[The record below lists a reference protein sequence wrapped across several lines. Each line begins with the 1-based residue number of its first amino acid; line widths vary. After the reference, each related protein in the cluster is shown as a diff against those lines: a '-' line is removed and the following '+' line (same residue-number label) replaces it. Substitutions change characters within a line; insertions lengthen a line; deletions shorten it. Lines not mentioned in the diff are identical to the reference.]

1 MEILALLEK
10 YLGQNDFNPA
20 IAGLLNKRDSEYHLT
35 FYKVVV
41 NEDKI
46 PKDEYEH
53 MDKKLARINEF
64 QRVLERDFK
73 EFKRFIT
80 ASNRQDADTEQHL
93 KMARGIYTRMVQAEK
108 RYKHQIGIHVADWR
122 RLAKSRA
129 IEQECIETVHVRNDF
144 CMPMPT
150 ASRPSFPIGT
160 GVVHYAINI
169 RPRDCDVQ
177 LYSSHQAFQ
186 LVGSGHAHEFNF
198 SAGVLKE
205 VRTVQTYIS

>member
-1 MEILALLEK
+1 MEIFGLLEK

-20 IAGLLNKRDSEYHLT
+20 IAGLFNKRDSEYHLT

-41 NEDKI
+41 DEDKI

-53 MDKKLARINEF
+53 MDKKLARIIEF
-64 QRVLERDFK
+64 QNVLERDVK
-73 EFKRFIT
+73 ELKRFIT
-80 ASNRQDADTEQHL
+80 ASNRQDADAAQHL
-93 KMARGIYTRMVQAEK
+93 KMARGIYSRMVQAEK

-129 IEQECIETVHVRNDF
+129 IVQECIETVHVRNDF
-144 CMPMPT
+144 CTPMPT
-150 ASRPSFPIGT
+150 ASRPSFPIGM
-160 GVVHYAINI
+160 GVMHYAINI
-169 RPRDCDVQ
+169 RPRECDVQ
-177 LYSSHQAFQ
+177 MYSSHQAFR
-186 LVGSGHAHEFNF
+186 LIGSGQMHEFNY